1 MRPVMNVEKSQGV
14 DERTPESESKPGHA
28 ITWGEPLLTSARV
41 KNGLLLQDKGAQ
53 RSSARWEFNPQN
65 TQKKNPPSGTMKQR
79 LSKSS

>member
-1 MRPVMNVEKSQGV
+1 MWRSHKELMREHLNLNLNQATRS
-14 DERTPESESKPGHA
+14 PEVR
-28 ITWGEPLLTSARV
+28 PLLASARV

-65 TQKKNPPSGTMKQR
+65 TQKKPPSGTMKQR